1 LNVEI
6 EASVVTAEN
15 VVIVANA
22 ENAAAAPPV
31 LVAPK
36 KLVLVKLPST
46 TSNQKPYGRISLPTA
61 GLNPNA

>member
-22 ENAAAAPPV
+22 AAAPPV
-31 LVAPK
+31 PVVPK
-36 KLVLVKLPST
+36 KHVLVKLPST
-46 TSNQKPYGRISLPTA
+46 TSNQKLYGRISLPTA